1 MSRHRRPSG
10 FQRTDRV
17 ADQIQR
23 ELSRLLQFELKDPR
37 VGLVTVQDVTVARDL
52 AFADVYFT
60 LLGEGEDAGLEAER
74 VLSGAAGFL
83 RSALAQS
90 LNTRTTPRLRFHYD
104 KTPERASELSKLIDE
119 ARAEDRELRPD
130 DDTNTDND

>member
-1 MSRHRRPSG
+1 M
-10 FQRTDRV
+10 
-17 ADQIQR
+17 
-23 ELSRLLQFELKDPR
+23 
-37 VGLVTVQDVTVARDL
+37 
-52 AFADVYFT
+52 YFT

>member
-90 LNTRTTPRLRFHYD
+90 LNPRTTPRLRFHYD